1 MLQAGLNIIYFCAT
15 CSVWK
20 RSAIKDSLPSAD
32 EWAAHG
38 AAKGVEKKKKKNRRE
53 QLERCQKNY
62 TKCHETLFLKVSWKY
77 ENIKKS
83 FSVTVFTVNIQSSQS
98 RLHSIYKNITGN
110 CWIIHIIAK
119 ENWGT
124 WEGLFCCLSAGKLLL
139 MTVQKVII
147 FHPKN

>member
-38 AAKGVEKKKKKNRRE
+38 AAKGVEKKKIEESNLKDAKRIIQNVTK
-53 QLERCQKNY
+53 LY
-62 TKCHETLFLKVSWKY
+62 FLKCH